1 MKSQEKYAILS
12 RVIFMKKEQ
21 IKGSAMLLFA
31 TLIWGSAFVAQSVGM
46 DHLGPMSFQAVRS
59 LLAVAAMA
67 VLVFC
72 ADRDKARYFVQWKNK
87 NLWKT
92 GLLCGLALFA
102 AQSLQQ
108 MGLQYTEPGK
118 AGFITAMY
126 IVLVPVFGLFLGR
139 RCGWQIWFS
148 VALAVAGL
156 YLLSCVGVARIN
168 LGDVM
173 ILVSAGAFAVQILLI
188 DYLAQELDGLRLN
201 GIQFLVVMVLSSL
214 AAALTETATW
224 QAIID
229 CAVPLLF
236 AGILSSGVA
245 FSLQILGQQ
254 HLPPEPAS
262 LIMSLESVFA
272 VLAGWVILGQT
283 LRPIEA
289 VGCCL
294 VFAGVIL
301 CQIKAK

>member
-1 MKSQEKYAILS
+1 
-12 RVIFMKKEQ
+12 MKKEQ

-59 LLAVAAMA
+59 LLAVAAVA

-72 ADRDKARYFVQWKNK
+72 AGRDMARYFVQWKNK

-92 GLLCGLALFA
+92 GILCGLALFA

-289 VGCCL
+289 LGCCL

-301 CQIKAK
+301 CQLKAK

>member
-1 MKSQEKYAILS
+1 
-12 RVIFMKKEQ
+12 MKKEQ

-92 GLLCGLALFA
+92 GILCGLALFV

-139 RCGWQIWFS
+139 RCSWQIWLS
-148 VALAVAGL
+148 VVLAVAGL

-289 VGCCL
+289 LGCCL

>member
-1 MKSQEKYAILS
+1 
-12 RVIFMKKEQ
+12 MKKEQ

-59 LLAVAAMA
+59 LLAVAAIA

-72 ADRDKARYFVQWKNK
+72 ADRDKGQFFVLWKNK
-87 NLWKT
+87 ALWKT
-92 GLLCGLALFA
+92 GILCGLALFV
-102 AQSLQQ
+102 AQGLQQ

-289 VGCCL
+289 LGCCL

>member
-21 IKGSAMLLFA
+21 IKGSVMLLFA

-72 ADRDKARYFVQWKNK
+72 ADRDKGQFFALWKNK
-87 NLWKT
+87 ALWKT
-92 GLLCGLALFA
+92 GILCGLALFM
-102 AQSLQQ
+102 AQGLQQ

-139 RCGWQIWFS
+139 RCGWQIWLS

-156 YLLSCVGVARIN
+156 YLLSCVGVVRIN

-201 GIQFLVVMVLSSL
+201 GIQFFVVMVLS
-214 AAALTETATW
+214 ALTAVFTETTSW
-224 QAIID
+224 QGIID
-229 CAVPLLF
+229 CAVPLLYT
-236 AGILSSGVA
+236 GILSSGVA

-272 VLAGWVILGQT
+272 VLSGWVILGQT

-289 VGCCL
+289 LGCCL

>member
-1 MKSQEKYAILS
+1 
-12 RVIFMKKEQ
+12 MKKEQ

-272 VLAGWVILGQT
+272 
-283 LRPIEA
+283 
-289 VGCCL
+289 
-294 VFAGVIL
+294 GVIL

>member
-1 MKSQEKYAILS
+1 
-12 RVIFMKKEQ
+12 MKKEQ
-21 IKGSAMLLFA
+21 IKGSVMLLFA

-59 LLAVAAMA
+59 LLAVAAMV

-72 ADRDKARYFVQWKNK
+72 FDRDKGQFLVLWKNK
-87 NLWKT
+87 ALWKT
-92 GLLCGLALFA
+92 GILCGLALFM
-102 AQSLQQ
+102 AQGLQQ

-139 RCGWQIWFS
+139 RCGWQIWLS
-148 VALAVAGL
+148 VALAVTGL

-173 ILVSAGAFAVQILLI
+173 ILISAAAFAVQILLI

-201 GIQFLVVMVLSSL
+201 GIQFFVVMVLSSL
-214 AAALTETATW
+214 TAAFTETASW
-224 QAIID
+224 QGVID
-229 CAVPLLF
+229 CAVPLLYT
-236 AGILSSGVA
+236 GILSSGVA

-289 VGCCL
+289 LGCCL

>member
-1 MKSQEKYAILS
+1 
-12 RVIFMKKEQ
+12 MKKEQ

-72 ADRDKARYFVQWKNK
+72 ADRDKSRYFVQWKNK

-92 GLLCGLALFA
+92 GILCGLALFV

-139 RCGWQIWFS
+139 RCGWQIWLS

-173 ILVSAGAFAVQILLI
+173 ILISAGAFAVQILLI
-188 DYLAQELDGLRLN
+188 DYLAQKLDGLRLN

-224 QAIID
+224 QGVID

-289 VGCCL
+289 LGCCL

>member
-1 MKSQEKYAILS
+1 
-12 RVIFMKKEQ
+12 
-21 IKGSAMLLFA
+21 MLLFA

-214 AAALTETATW
+214 VAALTETATW

-289 VGCCL
+289 LGCCL

>member
-1 MKSQEKYAILS
+1 
-12 RVIFMKKEQ
+12 MKKEQ
-21 IKGSAMLLFA
+21 IKGILQLSFA

-92 GLLCGLALFA
+92 GLLCGLALFV

-139 RCGWQIWFS
+139 RCSWQIWLS

-236 AGILSSGVA
+236 AGILSSGAA

-289 VGCCL
+289 LGCCL
-294 VFAGVIL
+294 VFSGVIL

>member
-1 MKSQEKYAILS
+1 
-12 RVIFMKKEQ
+12 
-21 IKGSAMLLFA
+21 MLLFA

-72 ADRDKARYFVQWKNK
+72 ADRDKSRYFVQWNNK
-87 NLWKT
+87 ALWKT
-92 GLLCGLALFA
+92 GILCGLALFV

-214 AAALTETATW
+214 VAALTETATW

-289 VGCCL
+289 LGCCL

>member
-1 MKSQEKYAILS
+1 
-12 RVIFMKKEQ
+12 MKKEQ

-72 ADRDKARYFVQWKNK
+72 ADRDKGQFFVLWKNK
-87 NLWKT
+87 ALWKT
-92 GLLCGLALFA
+92 GLFCGLALFV

-139 RCGWQIWFS
+139 RCGWQIWLS

-201 GIQFLVVMVLSSL
+201 GIQFFVVMVLSSL

-224 QAIID
+224 QAIVD

>member
-1 MKSQEKYAILS
+1 
-12 RVIFMKKEQ
+12 MKKEQ

-92 GLLCGLALFA
+92 GILCGLALFV

-214 AAALTETATW
+214 VAALTETATW

-289 VGCCL
+289 LGCCL

>member
-1 MKSQEKYAILS
+1 
-12 RVIFMKKEQ
+12 MKKEQ

-72 ADRDKARYFVQWKNK
+72 ADRDKSRYFVQWSNK
-87 NLWKT
+87 ALWKT
-92 GLLCGLALFA
+92 GLLCGLALFV

-224 QAIID
+224 QAIAD

-289 VGCCL
+289 LGCCL

>member
-1 MKSQEKYAILS
+1 
-12 RVIFMKKEQ
+12 MKKEQ
-21 IKGSAMLLFA
+21 IKGSVMLLFA

-72 ADRDKARYFVQWKNK
+72 ADRDKGQFFVLWKNK
-87 NLWKT
+87 ALWKT
-92 GLLCGLALFA
+92 GILCGLALFV
-102 AQSLQQ
+102 AQGLQQ

-139 RCGWQIWFS
+139 RCGWQIWLS

-173 ILVSAGAFAVQILLI
+173 ILISAAAFAVQILLI

-201 GIQFLVVMVLSSL
+201 GIQFFVVMVLSAL
-214 AAALTETATW
+214 TAAFTETASW
-224 QAIID
+224 QGVID
-229 CAVPLLF
+229 CAVPLLYT
-236 AGILSSGVA
+236 GILSSGVA

-272 VLAGWVILGQT
+272 VLSGWVILGQILSPT
-283 LRPIEA
+283 EA
-289 VGCCL
+289 EGCCL

>member
-1 MKSQEKYAILS
+1 
-12 RVIFMKKEQ
+12 MKKEQ

-72 ADRDKARYFVQWKNK
+72 ADRDKGQFFVLWKSK
-87 NLWKT
+87 ALWKT
-92 GLLCGLALFA
+92 GILCGLALFV

-224 QAIID
+224 QAIVD

-272 VLAGWVILGQT
+272 VLSGWVILGQT

-289 VGCCL
+289 LGCCL

>member
-1 MKSQEKYAILS
+1 
-12 RVIFMKKEQ
+12 MKKEQ
-21 IKGSAMLLFA
+21 IKGSVMLLFA

-59 LLAVAAMA
+59 LLAVAAMV

-72 ADRDKARYFVQWKNK
+72 FDRDKGQFLVLWKNK
-87 NLWKT
+87 ALWKT
-92 GLLCGLALFA
+92 GILCGLALFM
-102 AQSLQQ
+102 AQGLQQ

-139 RCGWQIWFS
+139 RCGWQIWLS

-173 ILVSAGAFAVQILLI
+173 ILISAAAFAVQILLI

-214 AAALTETATW
+214 VAALTETATW

-289 VGCCL
+289 LGCCL